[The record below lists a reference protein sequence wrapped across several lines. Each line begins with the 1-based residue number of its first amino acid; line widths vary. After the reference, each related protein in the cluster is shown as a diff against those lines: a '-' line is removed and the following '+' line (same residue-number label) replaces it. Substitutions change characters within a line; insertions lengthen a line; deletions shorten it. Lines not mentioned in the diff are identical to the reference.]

1 MFKIF
6 LLINAL
12 SFSVNCYAVDDECP
26 FPMDDDPSIDI
37 TRRVSSATTNEAQDD
52 ACVQTSF
59 SAVNEAESAANIAS
73 QEVISKLDPE
83 HRDYLNMITFD
94 TLIDKL
100 GFARSN
106 VYCQVYI
113 FNYSRIVISEK
124 ENLFMELYKSEYIR
138 LCLQKKSAVNSNTEV
153 RPGLLLIPTSPDV
166 GVRRKSEERM
176 SSSGRLRAKS
186 TSFEYIE
193 GVDYELR
200 RDAFDACIIE
210 KDFFREA
217 NHNE

>member
-1 MFKIF
+1 MTDIIVDSLNYYDLNNENNKWADAKYIKFIRNNNDIKRNVIIF
-6 LLINAL
+6 
-12 SFSVNCYAVDDECP
+12 Y
-26 FPMDDDPSIDI
+26 
-37 TRRVSSATTNEAQDD
+37 
-52 ACVQTSF
+52 
-59 SAVNEAESAANIAS
+59 
-73 QEVISKLDPE
+73 
-83 HRDYLNMITFD
+83 
-94 TLIDKL
+94 DKD
-100 GFARSN
+100 R
-106 VYCQVYI
+106 
-113 FNYSRIVISEK
+113 K
-124 ENLFMELYKSEYIR
+124 ELYKSEYIR